1 MLDLLFRCE
10 KMKCRNCGETL
21 SLVVCDLVSAPMS
34 NAYLS
39 GIELDEPEIYYPLCV
54 YVCDQCWLMQ
64 IEDYKKAHEIFGEDY
79 RYYSSY
85 SSLWLRHAEDYVKK
99 IVPLLGLT
107 QTSKVMEI
115 ASNDG
120 YLLQYFKNL
129 GIPCFGVD
137 PARGPAQ
144 KANKMGI
151 ETIVAF
157 FNTDFAHELVS
168 TKGLQDLII
177 GNNVLAHVPDINN
190 FVAGLAKILSRHGT
204 VTMEFPHLL
213 ELICDTQFD
222 TIYHEHYFYLS
233 LTTVESIFKKHGLRI
248 YHIEQLFTHG
258 GSLRIYAC
266 HTEDSV
272 HPTET
277 SVDLIRNKERS
288 AGLFESQTYLAFQR
302 KADQIRSRFLQF
314 LIEQRTAG
322 KRIVGYGA
330 AAKGNT
336 LLNYCG
342 IKGTGFIEY
351 VADASPFKQGF
362 YLPGSRIPIV
372 EPQRIFLDK
381 PDFVIIFP
389 WNIKNEIM
397 TQLKDIREWG
407 GKFIIPIPEL
417 EVIDA

>member
-1 MLDLLFRCE
+1 
-10 KMKCRNCGETL
+10 MKCRNCGENLNLT
-21 SLVVCDLVSAPMS
+21 VCDLVSAPFS

-39 GIELDEPEIYYPLCV
+39 AEELELPEIYYPLCL
-54 YVCDQCWLMQ
+54 YVCNNCWLMQ
-64 IEDYKKAHEIFGEDY
+64 IEDFKKANEIFGDDY

-85 SSLWLRHAEDYVKK
+85 SSVWLRHAEEYVRM
-99 IVPLLGLT
+99 IIPRLGLT

-120 YLLQYFKNL
+120 YLLQYFKQS

-137 PARGPAQ
+137 PAKGPAQ
-144 KANKMGI
+144 TANEKGI
-151 ETIVAF
+151 QTIVSF
-157 FNTDFAHELVS
+157 FDADFADELIQS
-168 TKGLQDLII
+168 KGLQDLII

-190 FVAGLAKILSRHGT
+190 FVAGLQKILSLHGT
-204 VTMEFPHLL
+204 ITMEFPHLL
-213 ELICDTQFD
+213 ELLRDFQFD

-233 LTTVESIFKKHGLRI
+233 LATVESIFKKHGLRI
-248 YHIEQLFTHG
+248 YNVEQFFTHG

-266 HTEDSV
+266 HSEDLSN
-272 HPTET
+272 PTQT
-277 SVDLIRNKERS
+277 SVELLIMKERS
-288 AGLFESQTYLAFQR
+288 AGLFKKQTYLNFQ
-302 KADQIRSRFLQF
+302 KNVDSIRNRFLQF
-314 LIEQRTAG
+314 LLEQRTAG

-342 IKGTGFIEY
+342 IKGTGLIEY

-372 EPQRIFLDK
+372 EPQRIFQDK

-389 WNIKNEIM
+389 WNIKEEIM
-397 TQLKDIREWG
+397 KQLEDVKTWG
-407 GKFIIPIPEL
+407 GKFVIPIPEL
-417 EVIDA
+417 EVIDS

>member
-1 MLDLLFRCE
+1 
-10 KMKCRNCGETL
+10 MKCRNCGETL

-39 GIELDEPEIYYPLCV
+39 DINLSEPEIYYPLCV
-54 YVCDQCWLMQ
+54 YVCDHCWLMQ
-64 IEDYKKAHEIFGEDY
+64 IEDYKKSKEIFGENY

-85 SSLWLRHAEDYVKK
+85 SSVWLEHAKEYVKK

-107 QTSKVMEI
+107 CTSKVMEI

-120 YLLQYFKNL
+120 YLLQYFKSL

-137 PARGPAQ
+137 PAEGPAK
-144 KANKMGI
+144 KANESGI
-151 ETIVAF
+151 ETIIAF
-157 FNTDFAHELVS
+157 FNTDVAEELVRE
-168 TKGLQDLII
+168 KGLQDLII

-190 FVAGLAKILSRHGT
+190 FVAGLAIILSQHGT

-213 ELICDTQFD
+213 ELILYSQFD

-248 YHIEQLFTHG
+248 YNVEQLFTHG

-266 HTEDSV
+266 HTEDSF
-272 HPTET
+272 HPTDE
-277 SVDLIRNKERS
+277 SVDLILHEEYSR
-288 AGLFESQTYLAFQR
+288 GLFKSQTYLDFQK
-302 KADQIRSRFLQF
+302 KADIIRNQFLRF

-342 IKGTGFIEY
+342 IKGTSLIEY
-351 VADASPFKQGF
+351 VADASPFKQRF

-372 EPQRIFLDK
+372 EPQKIFLDK

-389 WNIKNEIM
+389 WNIKDEIM
-397 TQLKDIREWG
+397 KQLKDIRKWG
-407 GKFIIPIPEL
+407 GKFIVPIPEL
-417 EVIDA
+417 EVIDS

>member
-1 MLDLLFRCE
+1 
-10 KMKCRNCGETL
+10 MKCRHCGEDL
-21 SLVVCDLVSAPMS
+21 NLVVCDLVSAPFS

-39 GIELDEPEIYYPLCV
+39 DVELQLPEIYYPLCV
-54 YVCDQCWLMQ
+54 YVCNNCWLMQ
-64 IEDYKKAHEIFGEDY
+64 IEDYQKANEIFGDDY

-85 SSLWLRHAEDYVKK
+85 SSIWLRHAEEYVKM
-99 IVPLLGLT
+99 IVPRLGLT
-107 QTSKVMEI
+107 NTSKVMEI

-120 YLLQYFKNL
+120 YLLRYFKPL

-137 PARGPAQ
+137 PAKGPAQ
-144 KANKMGI
+144 IANEMGV
-151 ETIVAF
+151 ETIVSF
-157 FNTDFAHELVS
+157 FDADFADELIK

-190 FVAGLAKILSRHGT
+190 FVAGLEKILAPHGT
-204 VTMEFPHLL
+204 ITMEFPHLL
-213 ELICDTQFD
+213 ELIRDLQFD

-233 LTTVESIFKKHGLRI
+233 LATVDSIFKKHGLRI
-248 YHIEQLFTHG
+248 YNVEQFFTHG

-266 HTEDSV
+266 HTGDSS

-277 SVDLIRNKERS
+277 SVELLIMKERS
-288 AGLFESQTYLAFQR
+288 AGLFKSQTYLNFQ
-302 KADQIRSRFLQF
+302 KNIDTIRSRFLQF
-314 LIEQRTAG
+314 LLEQRIAG

-342 IKGTGFIEY
+342 IKGTGLIEY

-362 YLPGSRIPIV
+362 FLPGSRIPIV
-372 EPQRIFLDK
+372 EPQRIFRDK

-389 WNIKNEIM
+389 WNIKDEIM
-397 TQLKDIREWG
+397 KQLEGIQEWG
-407 GKFIIPIPEL
+407 GKFVVPIPEL
-417 EVIDA
+417 EVVDA

>member
-1 MLDLLFRCE
+1 
-10 KMKCRNCGETL
+10 
-21 SLVVCDLVSAPMS
+21 
-34 NAYLS
+34 
-39 GIELDEPEIYYPLCV
+39 
-54 YVCDQCWLMQ
+54 MQ

-99 IVPLLGLT
+99 IVPRLGLNHI
-107 QTSKVMEI
+107 SKVMEI

-120 YLLQYFKNL
+120 YLLQYFKTL

-137 PARGPAQ
+137 PAEGPARTAAD
-144 KANKMGI
+144 KGI
-151 ETIVAF
+151 ETKVAF
-157 FNTDFAHELVS
+157 FDADFADELVH

-190 FVAGLAKILSRHGT
+190 FVTGVAKILSPYGT
-204 VTMEFPHLL
+204 VTMEFPHLM
-213 ELICDTQFD
+213 ELLSYTQFD
-222 TIYHEHYFYLS
+222 TIYHEHYSYFSLS
-233 LTTVESIFKKHGLRI
+233 TVQSIFKNHGMRI
-248 YHIEQLFTHG
+248 YDVEKLSTHG

-266 HTEDSV
+266 HAEDSL

-277 SVDLIRNKERS
+277 SVDLIINEERS
-288 AGLFESQTYLAFQR
+288 KGLFESQTYLDFQ
-302 KADQIRSRFLQF
+302 KKVDKIRSRFLQF
-314 LIEQRTAG
+314 LIEQRMAG

-342 IKGTGFIEY
+342 IKGTDLIEY

-381 PDFVIIFP
+381 PDFIIIFP

-397 TQLKDIREWG
+397 KELEDIRKWE
-407 GKFIIPIPEL
+407 GKFIIPVPDC

>member
-1 MLDLLFRCE
+1 
-10 KMKCRNCGETL
+10 MKCRNCGDTL

-39 GIELDEPEIYYPLCV
+39 SEELDEPEIYYPLCV
-54 YVCDQCWLMQ
+54 YVCNTCWLMQ
-64 IEDYKKAHEIFGEDY
+64 IEDYKKANEIFGEDY

-85 SSLWLRHAEDYVKK
+85 SSLWLRHAEDYVQK
-99 IVPLLGLT
+99 IVTRLDLT
-107 QTSKVMEI
+107 PASKVMEI

-120 YLLQYFKNL
+120 YLLQYFKIR

-137 PARGPAQ
+137 PAKGPAQ
-144 KANKMGI
+144 KAYELGI
-151 ETIVAF
+151 ETVDSF
-157 FNTDFAHELVS
+157 FNTDCAEELIR

-190 FVAGLAKILSRHGT
+190 FVEGLPKTLSPHGT

-213 ELICDTQFD
+213 ELIRDTQFD

-233 LTTVESIFKKHGLRI
+233 LSTVDSIFKKHGLRI
-248 YHIEQLFTHG
+248 YNVDRLFTHG
-258 GSLRIYAC
+258 GSLRVYAC
-266 HTEDSV
+266 HADDLQ
-272 HPTET
+272 HPTES
-277 SVDLIRNKERS
+277 SVHLIVDEER
-288 AGLFESQTYLAFQR
+288 ATGLFESRTYREFQR
-302 KADQIRSRFLQF
+302 KTDIIRSRFLQF
-314 LIEQRTAG
+314 LIEQRIAG

-372 EPQRIFLDK
+372 EPRRIFLDK
-381 PDFVIIFP
+381 PDYVIVFP

-397 TQLKDIREWG
+397 KQLEGIREWG
-407 GKFIIPIPEL
+407 GKFVIPIPEL

>member
-1 MLDLLFRCE
+1 
-10 KMKCRNCGETL
+10 MKCRNCGETL

-39 GIELDEPEIYYPLCV
+39 DIELNEPEIYYPLCV
-54 YVCDQCWLMQ
+54 YVCNHCWLMQ
-64 IEDYKKAHEIFGEDY
+64 IEDYKKANEIFGEDY

-85 SSLWLRHAEDYVKK
+85 SSLWLQHAEEYVKK
-99 IVPLLGLT
+99 IVPRLGLNH
-107 QTSKVMEI
+107 TSKVMEI

-120 YLLQYFKNL
+120 YLLQYFKTL
-129 GIPCFGVD
+129 EIPCFGID
-137 PARGPAQ
+137 PAKGPAR
-144 KANKMGI
+144 KANMMGI
-151 ETIVAF
+151 ETIVEF
-157 FNTDFAHELVS
+157 FDSYFADELVN

-190 FVAGLAKILSRHGT
+190 FVAGLVKILSTHGT

-213 ELICDTQFD
+213 ELIRDTQFD

-233 LTTVESIFKKHGLRI
+233 LKTVESIFKKHGLQI
-248 YHIEQLFTHG
+248 YHVEKIFTHG

-266 HTEDSV
+266 HTENSL

-277 SVDLIRNKERS
+277 SVDLIINEERS
-288 AGLFESQTYLAFQR
+288 AGLFESQTYLNFQR
-302 KADQIRSRFLQF
+302 KTDNIRSRFLHF
-314 LIEQRTAG
+314 LIEQRIGG

-342 IKGTGFIEY
+342 IKGTGLIEY
-351 VADASPFKQGF
+351 VADASPFKQDF

-397 TQLKDIREWG
+397 KQLEDIREWG

>member
-1 MLDLLFRCE
+1 ME
-10 KMKCRNCGETL
+10 CRNCGEKL
-21 SLVVCDLVSAPMS
+21 SLVVCDLVSAPFS

-39 GIELDEPEIYYPLCV
+39 AAELELPEIYYPLCL
-54 YVCDQCWLMQ
+54 YVCNNCWLMQ
-64 IEDYKKAHEIFGEDY
+64 IEDFKKANEIFGDDY

-85 SSLWLRHAEDYVKK
+85 SSVWLRHAEEYVKM
-99 IVPLLGLT
+99 IVPRLGLT
-107 QTSKVMEI
+107 RSSKVMEI

-120 YLLQYFKNL
+120 YLLQYFKPL

-137 PARGPAQ
+137 PAKGPAQ
-144 KANKMGI
+144 NANKMGV
-151 ETIVAF
+151 ETIVSF
-157 FNTDFAHELVS
+157 FDSDFADELIH

-190 FVAGLAKILSRHGT
+190 FVAGLEKILSPHGT
-204 VTMEFPHLL
+204 ITMEFPHLL
-213 ELICDTQFD
+213 ELIRDFQFD

-233 LTTVESIFKKHGLRI
+233 LATVESVFKKHGLRI
-248 YHIEQLFTHG
+248 YNVEQFFTHG

-266 HTEDSV
+266 HTDDSS

-277 SVDLIRNKERS
+277 SVELLIMKERS
-288 AGLFESQTYLAFQR
+288 AGLFKSQTYVKFQ
-302 KADQIRSRFLQF
+302 KNVDTIRNRFLRF
-314 LIEQRTAG
+314 LLEQQTAG

-336 LLNYCG
+336 LLNFCG
-342 IKGTGFIEY
+342 IKGTGLIEY

-372 EPQRIFLDK
+372 EPQRIFQDK

-389 WNIKNEIM
+389 WNIKDEIM
-397 TQLKDIREWG
+397 KQLEDIREWG
-407 GKFIIPIPEL
+407 GKFVIPIPEL